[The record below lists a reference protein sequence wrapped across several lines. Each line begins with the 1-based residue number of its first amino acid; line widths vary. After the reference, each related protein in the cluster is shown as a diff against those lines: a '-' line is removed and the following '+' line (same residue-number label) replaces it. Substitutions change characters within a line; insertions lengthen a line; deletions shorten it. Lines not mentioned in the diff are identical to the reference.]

1 VPQLL
6 PALAARAA
14 VVATA
19 AAAASLAAVLPA
31 TTSAAAPA
39 PTASVTT
46 VVAAPV
52 QTIAFTAPARATA
65 PRLSAMNSAL
75 GKLGAPYRWG
85 ATGPGAF
92 DCSGLL
98 KWSFA
103 KAGISLPRTSRAQS
117 QFGTPVSKA
126 NLQPG
131 DAVFFYRP
139 VSHAAIYIG
148 NGKVVHA
155 STSGQPVKISNL
167 NAMPF
172 TTARRY

>member
-14 VVATA
+14 VVATV
-19 AAAASLAAVLPA
+19 AAAASFAAVLPA
-31 TTSAAAPA
+31 TTAAAAPA
-39 PTASVTT
+39 PTPT
-46 VVAAPV
+46 VVTVTAPV
-52 QTIAFTAPARATA
+52 TPVAFTAPAAATA
-65 PRLSAMNSAL
+65 PRRSAMNIAL
-75 GKLGAPYRWG
+75 GKLGSPYRWG
-85 ATGPGAF
+85 ATGPSAF

-103 KAGISLPRTSRAQS
+103 QAGITLPRTSRAQS

-126 NLQPG
+126 DLQPG

-155 STSGQPVKISNL
+155 STSGQPVKITNL

-172 TTARRY
+172 NSARRY